1 MAISEKRY
9 AAELI
14 DRQGQ
19 VFPFDDLGC
28 MVRFARERGLREQA
42 AFFVLDYETLQWIE
56 AERAV
61 YVRSDS
67 IASPMRHGII
77 AVGDRRRAEALADR
91 FRGRIGSF
99 ADLWT
104 WVP

>member
-1 MAISEKRY
+1 MAISEKPY

-14 DRQGQ
+14 DREGR

-28 MVRFARERGLREQA
+28 LVRFARERGLRERA
-42 AFFVLDYETLQWIE
+42 TFFVLDYETLRWIE
-56 AERAV
+56 AERAI
-61 YVRSDS
+61 YVQAGS
-67 IASPMRHGII
+67 IPSPMRHGII
-77 AVGDRRRAEALADR
+77 AVSDRPRAEALADR

-99 ADLWT
+99 ADIWT